1 MKMKSFRLMILTALS
16 MVTMQ
21 SFAQTPISSLR
32 NFFSSGSVSIE
43 AEYEMTIPNTAI
55 SGETVL
61 LVQGNMY
68 HVRGNGLNV
77 YNNGSTVWT
86 VDELARE
93 VIIERSSDVEQDYM
107 SNPVLLL
114 SKMDEYFKVQSQTT
128 VNSKYVY
135 VLESIASCGISK
147 LTLTLLSDGKVVS
160 GEFTLNDGNVLSV
173 KVLSMKKAEEKP
185 VSFFSP
191 QTKFGSDWVVTDL
204 R

>member
-1 MKMKSFRLMILTALS
+1 MILTALS

-32 NFFSSGSVSIE
+32 NFFASGSVSID

-61 LVQGNMY
+61 LVQGDMY
-68 HVRGNGLNV
+68 HVRGNGLDV
-77 YNNGSTVWT
+77 FNNGNTVWT
-86 VDELARE
+86 IDELARE
-93 VIIERSSDVEQDYM
+93 VIIERSVDVQQDYM

-114 SKMDEYFKVQSQTT
+114 SKMDEYFKVQSLKTM
-128 VNSKYVY
+128 NSKSVY
-135 VLESIASCGISK
+135 VLESKANCGISSV
-147 LTLTLLSDGKVVS
+147 TLTLSSDGKVDS

-185 VSFFSP
+185 SSFFSP
-191 QTKFGSDWVVTDL
+191 QVKFGSDWVVTDL